1 MTSLRRITCAALV
14 LSLTAAAVADER
26 EDRLSDDHRQWL
38 NEEVVYIML
47 EKERDVFLDLETED
61 QRDLFVEAFWAKR
74 DPYPATLDNEFK
86 TEHERRLFA
95 TASGDKSKSL
105 KDELARLIKGR
116 FRKRSK
122 PEDSEGEE
130 KQPNA

>member
-1 MTSLRRITCAALV
+1 MMSYKDYKQH
-14 LSLTAAAVADER
+14 VAP
-26 EDRLSDDHRQWL
+26 L
-38 NEEVVYIML
+38 Y
-47 EKERDVFLDLETED
+47 
-61 QRDLFVEAFWAKR
+61 
-74 DPYPATLDNEFK
+74 K

-122 PEDSEGEE
+122 PEDSEDE
-130 KQPNA
+130 KELNQ